1 MLKSRTSF
9 PPLGFQFYEARTGW
23 TSSPHIGFDPTALE
37 MQQHRLANKGLP
49 NTDWVTD
56 LDSIRAELDAYT
68 TARLLSQYGDGA
80 SEWITGGPPPTFF
93 TPRHQP
99 RQRVVAREVAAVS
112 KVVAGIGLLVDFLGP
127 KLKPVERGLAE
138 QRASICLTC
147 PKNQPGTAF
156 EQAGGKALHLLLEYK
171 ADQKLETIHDD
182 KLLYCMACGC
192 NLRLKPHV
200 DLEYTLS
207 KTTPEQMAAFDKRC
221 WILSR
226 DGTVS
231 T

>member
-9 PPLGFQFYEARTGW
+9 PPGGFVLYQAETGW
-23 TSSPHIGFDPTALE
+23 TSPAHIGFSPTVDAIIE
-37 MQQHRLANKGLP
+37 HRRANPRFNLP
-49 NTDWVTD
+49 TD
-56 LDSIRAELDAYT
+56 RATVEVELDNFT
-68 TARLLSQYGDGA
+68 TARLQSTYGEGA
-80 SEWITGGPPPTFF
+80 NEWITGGPPPTFF

-138 QRASICLTC
+138 QRAAICVTC
-147 PKNQPGTAF
+147 PQNQPGTAF

-182 KLLYCMACGC
+182 KLLYCMACQC

-200 DLEYTLS
+200 ELEYILS

-221 WILSR
+221 WVLRR